1 MLAGEVIVPAG
12 PTSRLARTRSAAFQ
26 AGRAARRVVAD
37 GRLASFI
44 ALLVIWQL
52 VTIVTH
58 VPAVALPPPSAVV
71 TSLWDVL
78 LHGDLVG
85 ALGYTMQS
93 FAVGFALSVL
103 VGVPAGLGMGLVRR
117 LRYVIDPYVTILL
130 GTPFVAFIPV
140 LLLWTGLGIETRIAA
155 AFLFSLPF
163 VIVNAEAGV
172 RDVDESMVSMA
183 RSFEVSNLRIFREV
197 ILPGALGSTFV
208 GLRLGASHGFKG
220 VIIAELLISNIGLG
234 GLVNVYGG
242 AFRTDHLL
250 AVVFTALVIVLLIN
264 AVFRL
269 LSHYLLPWRAG
280 QQQQN

>member
-1 MLAGEVIVPAG
+1 M
-12 PTSRLARTRSAAFQ
+12 
-26 AGRAARRVVAD
+26 
-37 GRLASFI
+37 SFI
-44 ALLVIWQL
+44 VLLAIWQL
-52 VTIVTH
+52 VTVVTR

-71 TSLWDVL
+71 TAWWDVL

-85 ALGYTMQS
+85 AVGYTMQS
-93 FAVGFALSVL
+93 FAIGFALSVL
-103 VGVPAGLGMGLVRR
+103 VGVPVGLGMGLVKR
-117 LRYVIDPYVTILL
+117 LRYIIDPYVTILL

-155 AFLFSLPF
+155 AFLFSVPF

-172 RDVDESMVSMA
+172 RDVDESVVSMA
-183 RSFEVSNLRIFREV
+183 RSYEVSNIRTLWDV

-220 VIIAELLISNIGLG
+220 VIIAELLISDVGIG
-234 GLVNVYGG
+234 GLVSEYGG

-269 LSHYLLPWRAG
+269 ISHYLLPWRAG